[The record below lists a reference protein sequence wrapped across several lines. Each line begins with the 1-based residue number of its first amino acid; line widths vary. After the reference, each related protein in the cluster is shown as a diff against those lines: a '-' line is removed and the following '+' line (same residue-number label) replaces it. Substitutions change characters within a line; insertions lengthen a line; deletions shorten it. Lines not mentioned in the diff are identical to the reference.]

1 MHKSAISILLV
12 SIMITGCLGQGQG
25 GEDLE
30 FNGIEYRE
38 PPTAPDFTLLDQNGD
53 SFTLSDYNGTVIV
66 VAFIYTTCPDICL
79 AISANMAWAKENL
92 DGYEEQILFISIT
105 IDPARDTVEHLA
117 EWTELMNYDWPH
129 LTSEQSSELIQIYSD
144 WNIIVDNEHIAA
156 SSPPD
161 GVTNRVLLMYEN
173 NSTVKIDYPYENLSL
188 SSTVSDLDSM
198 AREENNLTL
207 GSEVNWTLYEWNLE
221 AWDWTMADDGFLD
234 SNANHNTHIAWVAQD
249 ANISMLPVGIDCN
262 GKGWVM
268 GSGGGAHCMCDDGYE
283 RPDGDWLSC
292 VIIGTTEEE
301 NATDPHSES
310 LGDYEVG
317 HSTVTFIL
325 DKEMSKRVAYTGTSW
340 DLEGF
345 VEDLQTLADE

>member
-1 MHKSAISILLV
+1 MQKSVISILLV

-25 GEDLE
+25 GSDLE

-53 SFTLSDYNGTVIV
+53 SFTLSDHSGTIMV

-234 SNANHNTHIAWVAQD
+234 SNANHNTHIAWVAK
-249 ANISMLPVGIDCN
+249 MLIFPC
-262 GKGWVM
+262 
-268 GSGGGAHCMCDDGYE
+268 C
-283 RPDGDWLSC
+283 P
-292 VIIGTTEEE
+292 
-301 NATDPHSES
+301 
-310 LGDYEVG
+310 LG
-317 HSTVTFIL
+317 
-325 DKEMSKRVAYTGTSW
+325 
-340 DLEGF
+340 
-345 VEDLQTLADE
+345 